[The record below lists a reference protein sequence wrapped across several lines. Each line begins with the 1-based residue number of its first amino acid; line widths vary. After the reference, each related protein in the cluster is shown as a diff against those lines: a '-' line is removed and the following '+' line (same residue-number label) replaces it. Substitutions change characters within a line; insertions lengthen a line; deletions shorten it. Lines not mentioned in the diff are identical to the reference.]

1 MNKNSF
7 ISKLK
12 KNLKILDENEVK
24 DIIDEY
30 SEIID
35 EKIKNGKTEEE
46 AINDFGDVNELSKE
60 ILKAYKINPKYT
72 SDEEAKI
79 DVHNFIKEAANKLSN
94 FTKGIFDD
102 IKKHDDISLE
112 FVFEIL
118 IKAAILLV
126 IFAIIGLPFL
136 IVCRLGYSIF
146 EIAFFPLDII
156 LNVLWGMLIWI
167 LYFVVCVLISIR
179 MFKDN
184 IKQTKKIA
192 KKSKKVKRNE
202 KISNEE
208 ISNEKIVKENKVKK
222 DEEGNILKEIAKI
235 FIFIFIVLPLIFVNL
250 GIVVAICF
258 TIYYL
263 IIGID
268 LLGILFILVGLL
280 VFFGYIS
287 NQLSNLFSKK
297 IQFKLYP
304 FLIFIILLGIGII
317 LSFNTFKDVQYIRYE
332 NDDTLKYYYTIDRKT
347 NLYLNGDYNINYD
360 ENMEDNKLIIE
371 VYYNADFVTVN
382 EQHSQSKI
390 IINANSK
397 GFSNWYNDCIN
408 NLKNHKIVDYDEADE
423 LYFKISGN
431 RHTID
436 DIHVK

>member
-1 MNKNSF
+1 MNKSSF

-24 DIIDEY
+24 DIVDEY

-46 AINDFGDVNELSKE
+46 AIKDFGDVNELCKE

-72 SDEEAKI
+72 DD
-79 DVHNFIKEAANKLSN
+79 DVKFDFENFIKNTSTKLSN
-94 FTKGIFDD
+94 FTKGLIEDV
-102 IKKHDDISLE
+102 KKHDDITLD
-112 FVFEIL
+112 FVFEVI
-118 IKAAILLV
+118 IKAIILLV

-136 IVCRLGYSIF
+136 VVCKLGYAIF
-146 EIAFFPLDII
+146 EIAFFPLN
-156 LNVLWGMLIWI
+156 LLLSVLWGMLIWI

-184 IKQTKKIA
+184 IKQTKKA
-192 KKSKKVKRNE
+192 VKKNKKVKIDEEKKEENIKE
-202 KISNEE
+202 KIT
-208 ISNEKIVKENKVKK
+208 KENKIKK
-222 DEEGNILKEIAKI
+222 DEVVNILKEIAKI
-235 FIFIFIVLPLIFVNL
+235 FIFIFIILPLIFVNL
-250 GIVVAICF
+250 GIVIAICF

-297 IQFKLYP
+297 IQLKFYQV
-304 FLIFIILLGIGII
+304 LIYIILLWIGII
-317 LSFNTFKDVQYIRYE
+317 LSFNTFKDIKYVEYE
-332 NDDTLKYYYTIDRKT
+332 NNDVSKYNYVIENKV
-347 NLYLNGDYNINYD
+347 NLYLEGNYD
-360 ENMEDNKLIIE
+360 IIYNEDMKDNELVIE
-371 VYYNADFVTVN
+371 VYYNDDFVTID
-382 EQHSQSKI
+382 EQQSKNRI
-390 IINANSK
+390 VILSTDK

-408 NLKNHKIVDYDEADE
+408 NLKDNKIVNYSKASE
-423 LYFKISGN
+423 LYFKVYGN

-436 DIHVK
+436 DINIK

>member
-1 MNKNSF
+1 MNKSSF

-46 AINDFGDVNELSKE
+46 AIKDFGDVNELCKE

-72 SDEEAKI
+72 ED
-79 DVHNFIKEAANKLSN
+79 DVKFDFENFIKNTSTKLSN
-94 FTKGIFDD
+94 FTKGLIEDV
-102 IKKHDDISLE
+102 KKHDDITLD
-112 FVFEIL
+112 FVFEVI
-118 IKAAILLV
+118 IKAIILLV

-136 IVCRLGYSIF
+136 VVCKLGYAIF
-146 EIAFFPLDII
+146 EIAFFPLN
-156 LNVLWGMLIWI
+156 LLLSVLWGMLIWV

-184 IKQTKKIA
+184 IKQA
-192 KKSKKVKRNE
+192 KKTVKKKKKVEIKEE
-202 KISNEE
+202 KKE
-208 ISNEKIVKENKVKK
+208 IVKKEDVTSV
-222 DEEGNILKEIAKI
+222 LKEIAKI

-250 GIVVAICF
+250 GIAIAICF
-258 TIYYL
+258 IIYYL

-268 LLGILFILVGLL
+268 LFGVLLILLSLL

-297 IQFKLYP
+297 ISFKFYP
-304 FLIFIILLGIGII
+304 FLISIILFAIGTI
-317 LSFNTFKDVQYIRYE
+317 LSFNTYKNIQYIKYN
-332 NDDTLKYYYTIDRKT
+332 NDDVLKYNYTIENNTD
-347 NLYLNGDYNINYD
+347 LYLDGDYETII
-360 ENMEDNKLIIE
+360 DNDLDDNEIVIE
-371 VYYNADFVTVN
+371 VFYNESFVTIN
-382 EQHSQSKI
+382 ESKSNNKI
-390 IINANSK
+390 ILSSQNKDFI
-397 GFSNWYNDCIN
+397 GWYNDCIE
-408 NLKNHKIVDYDEADE
+408 NLKENKIADYDEVFD
-423 LYFKISGN
+423 LQFKVYGN

-436 DIHVK
+436 DIDIK

>member
-1 MNKNSF
+1 MNKSSF

-46 AINDFGDVNELSKE
+46 AIKDFGDVNELSKE
-60 ILKAYKINPKYT
+60 ILKAYKINPNYANN
-72 SDEEAKI
+72 EESKI
-79 DVHNFIKEAANKLSN
+79 DVHNFIKDTANKLSN
-94 FTKGIFDD
+94 FTKGVFED
-102 IKKHDDISLE
+102 IKKQDDITLE

-136 IVCRLGYSIF
+136 IVCRLGYAIF
-146 EIAFFPLDII
+146 EIAFFPLNII

-184 IKQTKKIA
+184 IKQTKKIV
-192 KKSKKVKRNE
+192 KKNKKVK
-202 KISNEE
+202 SNEE
-208 ISNEKIVKENKVKK
+208 IKKEKITKEDKVKK
-222 DEEGNILKEIAKI
+222 DEVINILKEIAKI
-235 FIFIFIVLPLIFVNL
+235 FIFIFIILPLIFVNL

-280 VFFGYIS
+280 IFFGYIS

-317 LSFNTFKDVQYIRYE
+317 LSFNTFKDVQYVRYE
-332 NDDTLKYYYTIDRKT
+332 NNDTLKYYYTIDRKT
-347 NLYLNGDYNINYD
+347 NLYLNGDYDIVHD

-371 VYYNADFVTVN
+371 VYYNDDFVTIN
-382 EQHSQSKI
+382 EQHSQNKI
-390 IINANSK
+390 VIDANGK

-408 NLKNHKIVDYDEADE
+408 NLKDNKIVNYNNANE
-423 LYFKISGN
+423 LYFKIYGN

-436 DIHVK
+436 DIHIK